1 LEEIKTTQDFG
12 KMKPYTDTVES
23 KTTTVRVF
31 DENID
36 PIELLWHRDLQ
47 DRKVTVIEG
56 SGWYFQKENEIP
68 LELCKGTVIF
78 IERKE
83 WHRVIKGTDSLKIL
97 IEE

>member
-1 LEEIKTTQDFG
+1 MVETG
-12 KMKPYTDTVES
+12 PYTDIDSVEFITRS
-23 KTTTVRVF
+23 F
-31 DENID
+31 SQDID
-36 PIELLWHRDLQ
+36 PTELLWHRDLK